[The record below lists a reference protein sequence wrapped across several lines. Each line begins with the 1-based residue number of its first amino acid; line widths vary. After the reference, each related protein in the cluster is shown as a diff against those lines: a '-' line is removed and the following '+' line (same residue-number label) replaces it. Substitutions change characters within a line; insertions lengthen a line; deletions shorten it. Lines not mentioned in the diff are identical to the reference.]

1 MSAALPKRISA
12 VAEDLHKLPAF
23 FRRDLLVLVSYRLAF
38 FSDWVNLV
46 FEVVLLFFVGRLI
59 DPSVLPSF
67 GGVRPT
73 YVEFAA
79 VGIAIGSILQ
89 ANTARAM
96 SAIRSEQVVGTLE
109 MVFLSPTA
117 PTTVL
122 MGVVVYDLVYVPIR
136 SVIFLAAL
144 SLLTDVRF
152 SLSALIPVTVIFVA
166 FAPFLWGL
174 SFVGAAGMLTFR
186 RGAGIAGLTA
196 AVLVITSGS
205 FFPVTVLPEW
215 LQLVARLNPI
225 TIAVDGV
232 RAALLGAAGWAEAFR
247 SAISILPF
255 AAVSLALGVLA
266 LRAALRRERRRG
278 TLGLY

>member
-1 MSAALPKRISA
+1 LSAAIPSRLSA
-12 VAEDLHKLPAF
+12 FGEDLQKLPAF
-23 FRRDLLVLVSYRLAF
+23 FRRDLLVLLSYKVAL
-38 FSDWVNLV
+38 FSDWINLV
-46 FEVVLLFFVGRLI
+46 FEVVILFFVGRLI
-59 DPSVLPSF
+59 EPSVLPMF
-67 GGVRPT
+67 GNVQPT

-79 VGIAIGSILQ
+79 VGIAIGAILQ

-96 SAIRSEQVVGTLE
+96 SAIRSEQVIGTLE
-109 MVFLSPTA
+109 MVFLTPTA

-122 MGVVVYDLVYVPIR
+122 MGVVIYDLVYVPIR

-152 SLSALIPVTVIFVA
+152 ELGALVPVTVIFFA

-174 SFVGAAGMLTFR
+174 SLIGAAGMLTFR

-205 FFPVTVLPEW
+205 FFPITVLPEW
-215 LQLVARLNPI
+215 LQVLARLNPI

-247 SAISILPF
+247 SAVSILPY
-255 AAVSLALGVLA
+255 AAVSLLAGVLA

>member
-1 MSAALPKRISA
+1 MIAALPARVSA

-38 FSDWVNLV
+38 FSDWVNLI

-67 GGVRPT
+67 GGVHPT

-122 MGVVVYDLVYVPIR
+122 MGIVVYDLVYVPIR

-152 SLSALIPVTVIFVA
+152 SLSALIPVMVIFVA

>member
-1 MSAALPKRISA
+1 
-12 VAEDLHKLPAF
+12 
-23 FRRDLLVLVSYRLAF
+23 VSYKLAF
-38 FSDWVNLV
+38 FSDWINLV
-46 FEVVLLFFVGRLI
+46 FEVVILFFVGRLI
-59 DPSVLPSF
+59 EPSVLPTF
-67 GGVRPT
+67 GDVQPT

-79 VGIAIGSILQ
+79 VGIAIGAILQ
-89 ANTARAM
+89 ANSARAM
-96 SAIRSEQVVGTLE
+96 SAIRSEQVIGTLE
-109 MVFLSPTA
+109 MVFLTPTA

-122 MGVVVYDLVYVPIR
+122 MGVVIYDLVYVPIR

-152 SLSALIPVTVIFVA
+152 ELGALVPVTVIFVA

-174 SFVGAAGMLTFR
+174 SLVGAAGMLTFR

-205 FFPVTVLPEW
+205 FFPITVLPEW
-215 LQLVARLNPI
+215 LQVLARLNPI

-232 RAALLGAAGWAEAFR
+232 RAALLGAAGWPEAFR
-247 SAISILPF
+247 SAVSILPY
-255 AAVSLALGVLA
+255 AAVSLLAGVFA

>member
-1 MSAALPKRISA
+1 MIAALPARISA

-38 FSDWVNLV
+38 FSDWVNLI

-67 GGVRPT
+67 GGVHPT

-152 SLSALIPVTVIFVA
+152 SLSALIPVMVIFVA

>member
-1 MSAALPKRISA
+1 VSAAIPSRLSA
-12 VAEDLHKLPAF
+12 FGEDLHKLPAF
-23 FRRDLLVLVSYRLAF
+23 FRRDLLVLLSYKLAF
-38 FSDWVNLV
+38 FSDWINLV
-46 FEVVLLFFVGRLI
+46 FEVVILFFVGRLI
-59 DPSVLPSF
+59 EPSVLPAF
-67 GGVRPT
+67 GDVQPT

-79 VGIAIGSILQ
+79 VGIAIGAILQ
-89 ANTARAM
+89 ANSARAM
-96 SAIRSEQVVGTLE
+96 SAIRSEQVIGTLE
-109 MVFLSPTA
+109 MVFLTPTA

-122 MGVVVYDLVYVPIR
+122 MGVVIYDLVYVPIR

-152 SLSALIPVTVIFVA
+152 ELGALVPVTVIFVA

-174 SFVGAAGMLTFR
+174 SLVGAAGMLTFR

-205 FFPVTVLPEW
+205 FFPITVLPEW
-215 LQLVARLNPI
+215 LQVLARLNPI

-232 RAALLGAAGWAEAFR
+232 RAALLGAAGWPEAFR
-247 SAISILPF
+247 SAVSILPY
-255 AAVSLALGVLA
+255 AAVSLLAGVFA

>member
-1 MSAALPKRISA
+1 
-12 VAEDLHKLPAF
+12 
-23 FRRDLLVLVSYRLAF
+23 
-38 FSDWVNLV
+38 
-46 FEVVLLFFVGRLI
+46 
-59 DPSVLPSF
+59 
-67 GGVRPT
+67 
-73 YVEFAA
+73 
-79 VGIAIGSILQ
+79 
-89 ANTARAM
+89 
-96 SAIRSEQVVGTLE
+96 

-122 MGVVVYDLVYVPIR
+122 MGIVVYDLVYVPIR

-152 SLSALIPVTVIFVA
+152 SLSALIPVMVIFVA